1 MSDLASTAQYWHMD
15 HFVTFNLVSSP
26 DLIRRV
32 YRLQYN
38 AILKAI
44 CAGVGFGSETEITFN
59 YKQKVNKHSNRKQ
72 GLIFMM
78 PMFYQRN
85 YTNIQQSVFR
95 ANTLLHFSQQ
105 AVSSCA

>member
-1 MSDLASTAQYWHMD
+1 MD
-15 HFVTFNLVSSP
+15 HFATFNLVSSP

-44 CAGVGFGSETEITFN
+44 HAGVGFGSETETTFN
-59 YKQKVNKHSNRKQ
+59 YKQKVNEHSNRKQ

-78 PMFYQRN
+78 PMFYQQN
-85 YTNIQQSVFR
+85 YTNIQQSGIQ
-95 ANTLLHFSQQ
+95 SQHN
-105 AVSSCA
+105 SSL